1 MPRGSRAG
9 RRRAL
14 KQAPASHRVVSQ
26 AVRNGRARAA
36 MLIKARDVRR
46 TSIKGPAQSPGVL
59 VAEGD
64 SWFDYPLTD
73 VLDALED
80 VHGYHVESVAHKSDT
95 LESMAYDDAQ
105 LKALQRVLLHLSQ
118 QEKTPRA
125 LLVSGGGN
133 DIAGDEFG
141 MLLNHA
147 ASGLPPLNAKIVDGI
162 INERLKAAISW
173 VLAAATTF
181 CREYFHRV
189 IPIVVHGYA
198 YPVPDGRGFLGGF
211 WLLPG
216 PWLQPGFRQKGYV
229 TRPGDADLPANTKTL
244 EPLIDTFNAM
254 IASVPNGAGLGH
266 VSYLDL
272 RPELSNELT
281 GKKYRKTWANEL
293 HPTDDGF
300 KAVARRFDERVRQF
314 QKP

>member
-1 MPRGSRAG
+1 MPRRPRAFG
-9 RRRAL
+9 KGTL
-14 KQAPASHRVVSQ
+14 KSAPPMPRVVRR

-36 MLIKARDVRR
+36 ALIRARKASRARA
-46 TSIKGPAQSPGVL
+46 KGPRDSAGVL

-64 SWFDYPLTD
+64 SWFDYPLLS

-80 VHGYHVESVAHKSDT
+80 VHGYHVESVAHAGDR

-105 LKALQRVLLHLSQ
+105 LKALQRTLLHLRDQ
-118 QEKTPRA
+118 HRVPRA
-125 LLVSGGGN
+125 LLLSGGGN

-147 ASGLPPLNAKIVDGI
+147 ASGLPALNEKIMDGV
-162 INERLKAAISW
+162 INQRLKAAISW
-173 VLAAATTF
+173 TLAAATGF
-181 CREYFHRV
+181 CREYFRRT

-229 TRPGDADLPANTKTL
+229 TRSGDADLPGNTKIL
-244 EPLIDTFNAM
+244 EPLINAFNAM
-254 IASVPNGAGLGH
+254 VASLPGESGLEH

-272 RPELSNELT
+272 RAELINEVA
-281 GKKYRKTWANEL
+281 GKKYRKDWANEL
-293 HPTDDGF
+293 HPTGAAF
-300 KAVARRFDERVRQF
+300 KAVAKRFDERIRTF
-314 QKP
+314 PKP